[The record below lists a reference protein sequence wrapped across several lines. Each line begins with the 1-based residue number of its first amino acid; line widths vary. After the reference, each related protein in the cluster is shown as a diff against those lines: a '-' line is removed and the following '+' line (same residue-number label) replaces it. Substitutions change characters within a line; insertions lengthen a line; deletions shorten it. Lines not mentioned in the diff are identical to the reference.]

1 MDKLLL
7 ALSEQVIKARDL
19 ESLTRP
25 LLEMLASVTGLES
38 TYLTEI
44 DLGQSSQHVLF
55 ARNVAGLQIPEGMTV
70 EWSDTLCRRA
80 IDEEIGYTDDVAAL
94 WGDSQAASEL
104 GIRSYLSSPV
114 RTSTGS
120 LYGTL
125 CGASTEQKPAVA
137 GAQQLIAFFAH
148 LIAEQVE
155 REQLLRQLQQANDE
169 LSRLALSGPLTGLPN
184 RRALMLEL
192 TRLFSLS
199 ERAGHPVL
207 IAFVDLDGFKAINDE
222 HGHEA
227 GDRLLT
233 AMARQLSE
241 TLRGGDLLAR
251 FGGDEFVAVG
261 MGPFPDA
268 DTLDGAVAAFRQ
280 RLFEH
285 SVLSLPVGDK
295 VIHYP
300 GASVGAVAVM
310 PAEVS
315 VEEAL
320 NRADASMYAVKRQ
333 RRAAG
338 EGGNPPPSSQVS
350 APR

>member
-1 MDKLLL
+1 MDKILL

-25 LLEMLASVTGLES
+25 LLEMLESVTGLES

-44 DLGQSSQHVLF
+44 DLGQSTQHVRY

-80 IDEEIGYTDDVAAL
+80 IDEEIRYTDDVATL
-94 WGDSQAASEL
+94 WGESLAASEL

-114 RTSTGS
+114 RTSSGS

-125 CGASTEQKPAVA
+125 CGASTEQKPAVP

-155 REQLLRQLQQANDE
+155 REQLLLQLQRANDE
-169 LSRLALSGPLTGLPN
+169 LSRLALSDPLTGLPN
-184 RRALMLEL
+184 RRALILEL

-199 ERAGHPVL
+199 ERTGHTVL

-222 HGHEA
+222 YGHEA

-233 AMARQLSE
+233 SLARQLSE
-241 TLRGGDLLAR
+241 TLRSGDMLAR
-251 FGGDEFVAVG
+251 FGGDEFVAMG
-261 MGPFPDA
+261 MGPFPTSQ
-268 DTLDGAVAAFRQ
+268 TLDGAVEAFRQ
-280 RLFEH
+280 RLFDH
-285 SVLSLPVGDK
+285 SMLQLPVGDK

-320 NRADASMYAVKRQ
+320 RLADESMYAVKRQ
-333 RRAAG
+333 RRASG
-338 EGGNPPPSSQVS
+338 EAESPPSSL
-350 APR
+350 